1 MADIHM
7 ENDSKNDVQTTVWTV
22 HGKMLYI
29 TLIVQNPHN
38 RLVEVR
44 LNTKSTARFDTI
56 RNLVHTYLSSSF
68 DRICLPSTLQ
78 GWEDI
83 PVLSTSVE
91 HIIVSESSCPS
102 SSLPME
108 EISLQIH
115 VYQPSDGGDDE
126 EFSNGAKDGEGQE
139 VMAASACELPC
150 IAWDGLWDSL
160 VYSDNI
166 KLKLLEYVTSFL
178 YSGVQ

>member
-1 MADIHM
+1 MDSSWSEVLYDDDILDTH
-7 ENDSKNDVQTTVWTV
+7 
-22 HGKMLYI
+22 
-29 TLIVQNPHN
+29 NPT
-38 RLVEVR
+38 VEVR
-44 LNTKSTARFDTI
+44 LNKKSTARFDTI
-56 RNLVHTYLSSSF
+56 RNLIHSYLTSSF

-102 SSLPME
+102 PSLPIE

-115 VYQPSDGGDDE
+115 VYQPSDSGEDE
-126 EFSNGAKDGEGQE
+126 EFTNGPRDGEGEE

-150 IAWDGLWDSL
+150 IGWDGLWDSL

-166 KLKLLEYVTSFL
+166 KLKLLEYVNYLPILVNTDTERFRVIATFMRHW
-178 YSGVQ
+178 Y